1 MQKES
6 FMNMQ
11 HLNNAGKLDLDF
23 GNNGVMRIDVP
34 GHPDIYISSVGI
46 GPDGKIYFAGT
57 TTPFQGER
65 LYLLGRCNSDG
76 SMDNEF
82 GNEGFVTG
90 VIDGFDVTYCQGFT
104 FQADGKILI
113 AYRLRGDRVADGMG
127 VARYDMSGQLDLEF
141 GTNGRT
147 LIDIQL
153 SPLAAEAPPEEKSA
167 IGSSGASASGI
178 QALADGKILVF
189 KSTGFNGR
197 KTVGLIA
204 RLDKNGALDLSFNQ
218 VGYVTF
224 AHPDSLTYNT
234 TLRSIMVQADGNY
247 LGCGNVFSDAKRAG
261 MFVRY
266 DTTGKLDPT
275 FGDGGFV
282 MVEDAQSPRFNAMVQ
297 QSNQRILGVGETPVR
312 ATGDSAAVMFS
323 LERDGSPNIQFNG
336 GKPLFT
342 ELGEGAATAWLA
354 AGIQKDG
361 KAVTVGGLGEPNGE
375 VDIALMRTIDGTLD
389 PTFNDGQGWVTTHL
403 ESGVEVATG
412 MALQDDGKILICADM
427 PNRKGALLRYH
438 G

>member
-6 FMNMQ
+6 LMNMQ

-23 GNNGVMRIDVP
+23 GKNGVMRIDVP
-34 GHPDIYISSVGI
+34 GHPDIYLSSVRI
-46 GPDGKIYFAGT
+46 GPDGKIYFAGV
-57 TTPFQGER
+57 TTPFLGER

-76 SMDNEF
+76 SMDSEF

-153 SPLAAEAPPEEKSA
+153 SPLAAEAPPEEKRA
-167 IGSSGASASGI
+167 MGSSGASASGI
-178 QALADGKILVF
+178 QALADGKMLVF
-189 KSTGFNGR
+189 QSTGLNGL
-197 KTVGLIA
+197 KMVGLIA
-204 RLDKNGALDLSFNQ
+204 RVDENGALDLSFNQ
-218 VGYVTF
+218 VGYVTV
-224 AHPDSLTYNT
+224 AHPGALTYNT
-234 TLRSIMVQADGNY
+234 ILRSIMVQADGKY
-247 LGCGNVFSDAKRAG
+247 LGCGNVFDDAKDAG

-266 DTTGKLDPT
+266 DTSGKLDPT
-275 FGDGGFV
+275 FGNGGFV
-282 MVEDAQSPRFNAMVQ
+282 LVEDAQSPMFNAMAQ
-297 QSNQRILGVGETPVR
+297 QPNQRILGVGETYLR
-312 ATGDSAAVMFS
+312 ATGDSAAVMLS
-323 LERDGSPNIQFNG
+323 LEPDGSPNIQFNR

-342 ELGEGAATAWLA
+342 DLGEGAVTGWLG

-361 KAVTVGGLGEPNGE
+361 KAVAVGGLGEPFAE

>member
-1 MQKES
+1 
-6 FMNMQ
+6 MNMQ

-23 GNNGVMRIDVP
+23 GKNGVMRIEVP
-34 GHPDIYISSVGI
+34 GYPEIYISSVGI

-76 SMDNEF
+76 SMDSEF

-90 VIDGFDVTYCQGFT
+90 AVDGFDVFYCDGFA

-113 AYRLRGDRVADGMG
+113 AYRLSSDRVLEGIG
-127 VARYDMSGQLDLEF
+127 VARHDISGQLDREF

-153 SPLAAEAPPEEKSA
+153 SPPAAEAPPEEKRA
-167 IGSSGASASGI
+167 IGGSGGSSSGI
-178 QALADGKILVF
+178 QVLPDGKILVC
-189 KSTGFNGR
+189 KSYWFNLQ
-197 KTVGLIA
+197 KLVGLIV
-204 RLDKNGALDLSFNQ
+204 RLDKNGALDLDFNQ
-218 VGYVTF
+218 IGYVTV
-224 AHPDSLTYNT
+224 AHPDYLTRAT
-234 TLRSIMVQADGNY
+234 ILRSIMVQADGKY
-247 LGCGNVFSDAKRAG
+247 LGCGNVFDGAKKAG

-275 FGDGGFV
+275 FGKGGFV
-282 MVEDAQSPRFNAMVQ
+282 QVEDAQSPMFNVMVQ
-297 QSNQRILGVGETPVR
+297 QPNQRILGVGETSTKDNG
-312 ATGDSAAVMFS
+312 ASAAVMYS
-323 LERDGSPNIQFNG
+323 LEPDGSPNIQFNR
-336 GKPLFT
+336 GKPLYT
-342 ELGEGAATAWLA
+342 ELAEELVTAWLG

-361 KAVTVGGLGEPNGE
+361 KAVTVGGVGKPNGE
-375 VDIALMRTIDGTLD
+375 VDIALMRTIDGKLD

-403 ESGVEVATG
+403 ESGVEVATD
-412 MALQDDGKILICADM
+412 MVLQDDGKILICAGM
-427 PNRKGALLRYH
+427 PNKTGALLRYH